1 MTTHA
6 YGSDENLVDS
16 LKDPTHEEK
25 ESAREDGMVTPE
37 TQSRQNVATDA
48 TEEDHTYILYLIR
61 HGEAK
66 HNVLEKAARE
76 RAKKEAE
83 EQGLGAE
90 ETQNRI
96 KNAQAAVLDDPSLL
110 DAPLTKAG
118 EKEAENARQRMQ
130 ELQVQGFPEPEEV
143 LVSPLQRALQTANL
157 IFPDCNDIHVREDLI
172 ERQTG
177 RACDHRQSA
186 ELLAKRGS
194 FQRFSMVQLRTSSLN
209 KRMLKELEVV
219 QLQEIAENG
228 GDPQEYKKIAEK
240 VEEKPMLRKRTR
252 RLARFLLDSDNKVIV
267 AVTHKAFLREL
278 ERGTFGNEDATEFS
292 NCEVRVY
299 KLKCDN
305 YDLTSV
311 ERIA

>member
-1 MTTHA
+1 MHFELDARLMLLLQTEKKHSKRLLMTMHA

-16 LKDPTHEEK
+16 LQDPTHELHEK

-76 RAKKEAE
+76 KAKKEAE

-118 EKEAENARQRMQ
+118 EKEAENARNEGCKSCRYKVFQNQRR
-130 ELQVQGFPEPEEV
+130 
-143 LVSPLQRALQTANL
+143 S
-157 IFPDCNDIHVREDLI
+157 
-172 ERQTG
+172 
-177 RACDHRQSA
+177 
-186 ELLAKRGS
+186 
-194 FQRFSMVQLRTSSLN
+194 SSLRYN
-209 KRMLKELEVV
+209 ELYR
-219 QLQEIAENG
+219 L
-228 GDPQEYKKIAEK
+228 PTSFS
-240 VEEKPMLRKRTR
+240 RT
-252 RLARFLLDSDNKVIV
+252 ATIF
-267 AVTHKAFLREL
+267 TF
-278 ERGTFGNEDATEFS
+278 ERT
-292 NCEVRVY
+292 
-299 KLKCDN
+299 
-305 YDLTSV
+305 
-311 ERIA
+311 